1 MPGIDDSRQFIPLKI
16 AVLSISD
23 TRALADDKSG
33 ATLVERAGFKLI
45 HRETHD
51 TFGKKLI
58 GETWELDLRS
68 Q

>member
-1 MPGIDDSRQFIPLKI
+1 MCSHAARRIY
-16 AVLSISD
+16 
-23 TRALADDKSG
+23 
-33 ATLVERAGFKLI
+33 ERADFKLI
-45 HRETHD
+45 HQETHD